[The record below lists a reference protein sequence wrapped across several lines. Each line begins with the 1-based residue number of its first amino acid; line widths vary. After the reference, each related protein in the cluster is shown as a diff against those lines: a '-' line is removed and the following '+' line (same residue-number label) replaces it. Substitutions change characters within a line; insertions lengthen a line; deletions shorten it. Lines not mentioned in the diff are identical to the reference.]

1 MGIVFFCLSCGAR
14 FEVDPRMAGKKGRC
28 KKCGQPMEIPRPEH
42 VASMAAMPALAA
54 APAGAATGTPAPAGA
69 GRGGVGQSLGGWLRA
84 AASDVGLAPLTV
96 DRMPIGM
103 RRGSAPSP
111 LDDAEDSKPYL
122 LAEPVPAASRGR
134 SSGRPNVVAQVWRGQ
149 LGNVQTVFRKIN
161 QFAYLISVPF
171 LMALLLGIAVRSR
184 PLALAAATVVVLLN
198 IGRIASGVVNLA
210 VVPLRDGLNLKKM
223 KKPFRRVAEPVLTI
237 GLVVVA
243 FAYIPWLRTGAAA
256 EGTVTE
262 RLRSSAKAIRNE
274 TKGHVDKTV
283 GDVQGLD
290 VGKRVR
296 RTVEESQEQP

>member
-42 VASMAAMPALAA
+42 VASLAAMPALATAPAEAA
-54 APAGAATGTPAPAGA
+54 AP
-69 GRGGVGQSLGGWLRA
+69 GGWLQSA
-84 AASDVGLAPLTV
+84 SSDVGLAPVTV

-103 RRGSAPSP
+103 RKKAPATP

-122 LAEPVPAASRGR
+122 LAEPVQAASHGR
-134 SSGRPNVVAQVWRGQ
+134 SSGRPNIAAQVWRGQ
-149 LGNVQTVFRKIN
+149 LGNVQAIFRKIN

-171 LMALLLGIAVRSR
+171 LMALLLGTAVRSR
-184 PLALAAATVVVLLN
+184 PLALFAATVVVLLN